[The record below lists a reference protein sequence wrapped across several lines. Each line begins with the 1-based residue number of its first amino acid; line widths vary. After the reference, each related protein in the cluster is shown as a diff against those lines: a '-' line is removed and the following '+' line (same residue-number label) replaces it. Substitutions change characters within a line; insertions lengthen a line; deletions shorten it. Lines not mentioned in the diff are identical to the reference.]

1 MFCCIMGFSFRV
13 LCAKKE
19 KAGMAFA
26 IPAFVPVTSILH
38 EMNGDLTVAG
48 HLFQFQ
54 QEFCLRGTFC
64 ERIVYRNGLAG
75 GIDKT
80 ADLSVVCQVH
90 RHSHAHMI
98 LAV

>member
-1 MFCCIMGFSFRV
+1 MKS
-13 LCAKKE
+13 KE

-54 QEFCLRGTFC
+54 
-64 ERIVYRNGLAG
+64 
-75 GIDKT
+75 
-80 ADLSVVCQVH
+80 
-90 RHSHAHMI
+90 
-98 LAV
+98 